1 MYISFITSE
10 YPHPKIGLSG
20 GIGTSIF
27 TLANLLT
34 KSGIHVNVVVYGMK
48 RDDSFVDCGINFFL
62 VKNVVVKGL
71 SYFYTVKKVQ
81 KLITLLIEKQECDF
95 VEVPDWTG
103 FSAFLN
109 VDVPVVMRLNGSD
122 SYFCH
127 LEGRKVKFFN
137 RYLERRAF
145 KRADSIISVSEF
157 TGKTTNNIFGFNRKF
172 VIIPN
177 PVDVSKY
184 SNFHFDDI
192 TPGKILYFGTLIR
205 KKGLFELPYI
215 FNEVVKNFPNANLDL
230 IGKDSFDIQTGNP
243 STWDLIR
250 PLFTPL
256 ALERVNYLGPVEYS
270 KIQDYIDKACVCVF
284 PSFAEAMPVSWLEA
298 MAMSKAVVASDVGWA
313 PEVIDDEIDGF
324 LVNPKDHIKYASRI
338 VSVLN
343 DQNMRR
349 LISLNARRKVESTF
363 AEKNALVT
371 YINHYS
377 SL

>member
-1 MYISFITSE
+1 MYITFVTSE
-10 YPHPKIGLSG
+10 YPHSKIGLSG

-34 KSGIHVNVVVYGMK
+34 RKGIHVNVVVYGMNK
-48 RDDSFVDCGINFFL
+48 DDCFVDSGINFYL
-62 VKNVVVKGL
+62 VENIIVKGL
-71 SYFYTVKKVQ
+71 SYFFTVKKVQ
-81 KLITLLIEKQECDF
+81 KLIKLLREKDECDF

-109 VDVPVVMRLNGSD
+109 IDIPVVMRLNGSD

-145 KRADSIISVSEF
+145 KRADSIISVSEY
-157 TGKTTNNIFGFNRKF
+157 TGKTTNKIFGFNRNF
-172 VIIPN
+172 VVIPN
-177 PVDVSKY
+177 PVDASKY
-184 SNFHFDDI
+184 SNYNFDDS

-205 KKGLFELPYI
+205 KKGLFELPFI
-215 FNEVVKNFPNANLDL
+215 FNEVIKSFPNATLDL
-230 IGKDSFDIQTGNP
+230 IGKDSFDIQTGNS
-243 STWDLIR
+243 STWSLIR
-250 PLFTPL
+250 PLFSPA
-256 ALERVNYLGPVEYS
+256 ALKRVNYLGSVEYS
-270 KIQDYIDKACVCVF
+270 NIQDYINKACVCVF
-284 PSFAEAMPVSWLEA
+284 PSFAEAFPVSWLEA

-313 PEVIDDEIDGF
+313 PEVIDDKIDGF
-324 LVNPKDHIKYASRI
+324 LVNPKDHIKYANRI

-349 LISLNARRKVESTF
+349 SISLRARRKVEDTF
-363 AEKNALVT
+363 SGNNALIS
-371 YINHYS
+371 YIDYYN